1 MSSRRKVEVR
11 ISRAADRDI
20 ENMAHHMR
28 HAWGEDQLLAYEAT
42 IYQTLD
48 MRSRNPQAGR
58 SRDDLFPSCRSFPI
72 EQHVIYYD
80 QPDDA
85 TIFVRRVLH
94 QRQDAGAAVIDPRS

>member
-1 MSSRRKVEVR
+1 MSRGATGSDSRRSGWRSFVAGSRNRAPMSSRRKVEVR

-72 EQHVIYYD
+72 EQHVIYY
-80 QPDDA
+80 
-85 TIFVRRVLH
+85 
-94 QRQDAGAAVIDPRS
+94 